1 MWFKVDDKLHD
12 HRKARHVRRSH
23 STKRRDVA
31 PFGIWAL
38 AGSWCGANRTGGFVP
53 LEVLEEMDDDAEQL
67 ADRLVAA
74 GLWSHDKVDEE
85 PGYRFHDW
93 ADQNPNGEDP
103 GDYGRRGN
111 HIRWHTSR
119 GIIDPTC
126 DLCPPDHRPDI
137 PPDDHPDI
145 PRDHRVDIR
154 VDSSRPDPTRPDP
167 TRPDPK
173 ISLSPTADA
182 APDEPRR
189 DDVERLC
196 ERLADHVETNT
207 GRRPTITKG
216 WRDSARLLIDRD
228 KCQADEF
235 WRSNILSMP
244 KLREKFDQL
253 VVKSGVVSRPHLL
266 LAPNGHQGPV
276 NGYGEPIFIG
286 LAPDDKR

>member
-111 HIRWHTSR
+111 HVRWHAGR
-119 GIIDPTC
+119 GVIDPNC
-126 DLCPPDHRPDI
+126 DLCPTDDRPDI
-137 PPDDHPDI
+137 PPDDRPDI
-145 PRDHRVDIR
+145 PREYQGDIR
-154 VDSSRPDPTRPDP
+154 VDSSRPHPTPP
-167 TRPDPK
+167 LPP
-173 ISLSPTADA
+173 
-182 APDEPRR
+182 
-189 DDVERLC
+189 
-196 ERLADHVETNT
+196 
-207 GRRPTITKG
+207 
-216 WRDSARLLIDRD
+216 
-228 KCQADEF
+228 
-235 WRSNILSMP
+235 
-244 KLREKFDQL
+244 REKFDQL

-266 LAPNGHQGPV
+266 LAPNGANGHTGPV

>member
-111 HIRWHTSR
+111 HIRWHASR
-119 GIIDPTC
+119 GVIDPNC
-126 DLCPPDHRPDI
+126 DLCRPDDRPDI
-137 PPDDHPDI
+137 PPDDRPDI
-145 PRDHRVDIR
+145 PRDHHGDIR

-167 TRPDPK
+167 TRPDP
-173 ISLSPTADA
+173 ISGAPTAEA
-182 APDEPRR
+182 AVPDEPGPTKTRKKPAKPFPPDFHPSQQHIDLARELNVDLRCEFEQFR
-189 DDVERLC
+189 DYWISEGRPK
-196 ERLADHVETNT
+196 ADWDATLRNWIRKARGNVRPLPIQMNG
-207 GRRPTITKG
+207 GRP
-216 WRDSARLLIDRD
+216 
-228 KCQADEF
+228 
-235 WRSNILSMP
+235 
-244 KLREKFDQL
+244 
-253 VVKSGVVSRPHLL
+253 
-266 LAPNGHQGPV
+266 
-276 NGYGEPIFIG
+276 FIP

>member
-111 HIRWHTSR
+111 HVRWHAGR
-119 GIIDPTC
+119 GVIDPNC
-126 DLCPPDHRPDI
+126 DLCPTDDRPDI
-137 PPDDHPDI
+137 PPDDRPDI
-145 PRDHRVDIR
+145 PREYQGDIR

-167 TRPDPK
+167 TPPDPK
-173 ISLSPTADA
+173 IT
-182 APDEPRR
+182 
-189 DDVERLC
+189 
-196 ERLADHVETNT
+196 
-207 GRRPTITKG
+207 
-216 WRDSARLLIDRD
+216 
-228 KCQADEF
+228 
-235 WRSNILSMP
+235 M
-244 KLREKFDQL
+244 
-253 VVKSGVVSRPHLL
+253 
-266 LAPNGHQGPV
+266 
-276 NGYGEPIFIG
+276 
-286 LAPDDKR
+286 